1 MKNLIMAKIMNVIEC
16 INIMILEDNGSELYY
31 HPADN
36 SIYISKFGDGMKL
49 LKNGKDLTQNDILH
63 YLIGFRENL
72 CLN

>member
-1 MKNLIMAKIMNVIEC
+1 MAKIMNVIEC
-16 INIMILEDNGSELYY
+16 INIMTLEDNGSELYY

-36 SIYISKFGDGMKL
+36 SIYISRFGAGMKL